1 MSLERSMSLAAG
13 PRRSSGRG
21 ERPARGSPQP
31 TPRERQLTRARLP
44 KVSGVIKQR
53 LPEILVLQALLD
65 DPALYRCP
73 PPAPPPAATSV
84 MVLSPSAA
92 TYHLRRRLQRCT

>member
-1 MSLERSMSLAAG
+1 MSLGRMSLAAG

-31 TPRERQLTRARLP
+31 TPRGRQPNRARLP

-53 LPEILVLQALLD
+53 LPEILVLQALLN
-65 DPALYRCP
+65 DPALYLCP
-73 PPAPPPAATSV
+73 PRTPPPAAASV
-84 MVLSPSAA
+84 MVLPPSAA
-92 TYHLRRRLQRCT
+92 TYHLRRRLQRCS